1 MSEELIAI
9 SKFFKTAKLA
19 LVSNYMFYVDHP
31 PHTPAPFLTAYLS
44 IMKLPSRPT
53 YLPTYLSS
61 QACAKTRRT
70 ESLALTR
77 S

>member
-53 YLPTYLSS
+53 YQPTYLPTYHHRHAPRPAAQNPLP
-61 QACAKTRRT
+61 
-70 ESLALTR
+70 
-77 S
+77 